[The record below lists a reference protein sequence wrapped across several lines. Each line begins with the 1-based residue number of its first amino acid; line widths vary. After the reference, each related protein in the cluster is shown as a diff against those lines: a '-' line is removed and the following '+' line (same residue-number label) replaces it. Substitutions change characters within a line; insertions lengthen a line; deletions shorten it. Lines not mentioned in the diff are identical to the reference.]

1 MQLFSLG
8 DPSSFHPSTDFAPDR
23 FEFVDTDLL
32 RRMHRTHTLV
42 NWTVSYTSYLSIET
56 LHMRCFRPRQTSRN
70 LCGRCAL
77 STSCTGVPTASA
89 LPIDTHS
96 AGAISVGSSI
106 SSRPAQTLHR
116 RDIYVSEPWIAY
128 RALPPPPPA
137 PRLPAAHA
145 SGVGVGISV
154 GVAAE
159 DVLLGTPRENRVPEA
174 ALRREAEVNESLIGS
189 TLIADGFFLSSTT
202 GSGGKEKDKDPVSER
217 KLNLGKT
224 IDILRENLPTLL
236 QSPLPSEILSPSI
249 TLQLFPS
256 THPHLPSVRGRMAYI
271 AALWTA
277 PVVWGRIPGIK
288 VRLEILSVKMIK
300 GGIPLDEVNGSGGGG
315 GEQMIVKWR
324 ASPNGHGEEHM
335 TTTASGE
342 SAPATSSSPS
352 LSTSSPP
359 SSNTPVSPSHES
371 AKGDPLSSVTS
382 ALPKF
387 TINGDFCGLFIFE
400 FDERGRIKTHI
411 IEDVEEQR
419 DEAKQQ
425 HSKVIT
431 LTEWLL
437 KKAKSSLEEKPQ
449 VPGLAFERLWQDS
462 GRCRGRKS
470 LSPW

>member
-1 MQLFSLG
+1 
-8 DPSSFHPSTDFAPDR
+8 
-23 FEFVDTDLL
+23 
-32 RRMHRTHTLV
+32 
-42 NWTVSYTSYLSIET
+42 
-56 LHMRCFRPRQTSRN
+56 MRCFKSRQASRN

-77 STSCTGVPTASA
+77 STSCTGVPAAST

-96 AGAISVGSSI
+96 AGALSVGSSI
-106 SSRPAQTLHR
+106 SSRSAQILHR
-116 RDIYVSEPWIAY
+116 RNNHVSDPWIAY

-137 PRLPAAHA
+137 PRLPAAHV
-145 SGVGVGISV
+145 SSV
-154 GVAAE
+154 SAGLGVAVAVANE
-159 DVLLGTPRENRVPEA
+159 DVLLGLPRPSVKLEGRGAGAVPRVGINER
-174 ALRREAEVNESLIGS
+174 LAES
-189 TLIADGFFLSSTT
+189 TLMTDGFFLSSTT
-202 GSGGKEKDKDPVSER
+202 GNGGKEKDKDPVSER
-217 KLNLGKT
+217 TLNLGKT
-224 IDILRENLPTLL
+224 IDILKENLPTLL

-288 VRLEILSVKMIK
+288 VRLEILSVKMVK
-300 GGIPLDEVNGSGGGG
+300 GGVPLDEVDSSGGG

-324 ASPNGHGEEHM
+324 VSPNGHEDEPS
-335 TTTASGE
+335 TAAVNGD
-342 SAPATSSSPS
+342 PASSSPS
-352 LSTSSPP
+352 PSP
-359 SSNTPVSPSHES
+359 SNTPVSPPEGSV
-371 AKGDPLSSVTS
+371 KGDPLASVTS
-382 ALPKF
+382 ALPRF

-419 DEAKQQ
+419 SEAKQQ

-449 VPGLAFERLWQDS
+449 VPGLAFEHLWQGG
-462 GRCRGRKS
+462 GRCRGRDG